1 MQIDHVLIATADLDA
16 AAARL
21 ESEHGLV
28 ATGGGR
34 HQGVGTHNRIVPLGG
49 GYLELIAVA
58 DPAEAASTPLGRALA
73 ERIAECGEG
82 LMAWVVAV
90 SDVTRVAERLG
101 TELSEIARKGLT
113 ARLTGVAAAMT
124 DPSLPFFIER
134 DPGIADPGA
143 DGDAGGITW
152 IELSGDA
159 DRLEAWLGADARL
172 PVRVAP
178 GPPGIRAVGIGSRE
192 LR

>member
-1 MQIDHVLIATADLDA
+1 MRVDHVLIATADLDA

-21 ESEHGLV
+21 ESEHGLA

-34 HQGVGTHNRIVPLGG
+34 HQGIGTHNRIVPLGG

-58 DPAEAASTPLGRALA
+58 DPEEAASTPLGRALA
-73 ERIAECGEG
+73 ERIAERGEG
-82 LMAWVVAV
+82 LMGWAVAV

-101 TELSEIARKGLT
+101 TELSTIARDGLS
-113 ARLTGVAAAMT
+113 ARLTGVAAAMA

-134 DPGIADPGA
+134 DPGTADPGA
-143 DGDAGGITW
+143 DGDHGGITW

-159 DRLEAWLGADARL
+159 GRLESWLGPGARL
-172 PVRVAP
+172 PVRVVA
-178 GPPGIRAVGIGSRE
+178 GPPAVLAVGIGSRE